1 MSMNHFPRSAK
12 PWNFLLFFV
21 RAAKLPARKSFAMW
35 TQLSSF
41 YSWRTSS
48 TLSSVA
54 LVPVF
59 LSNSASVSLNPSNSA
74 EADINNPSGLT
85 IGVELVAKP
94 GILIFLDEPTS
105 GLDGQAANNTV
116 RFLRKLAEVG
126 QAVLVTIH
134 QPSADLFTQ
143 FDTLLLLAKGGKT
156 VYFGDI
162 GHNAQTVKEYFAG
175 HGAPCPRDAN
185 PAEHM
190 IEVVSGGLS
199 KGKDWNQVWLNS
211 PEHVKI
217 TKELDSLVAEAAAKP
232 PGTIDDSHQ
241 FAAPMW
247 EQVKLVTHRMNISL
261 FRNTEYINNKLI
273 LHVLLALYNGFSF
286 WSIGNSISGLQQRLF
301 TVFSFLFVAP
311 GLISQLQPIFIDRR
325 NVYETREKKS
335 KTYHWVPFVTG
346 LIVSELPYLVVCA
359 VLYFVCWYWT
369 AGLPNESKWAG
380 STFFVAVS
388 FLLFFFHS
396 ALQSNGPSRCFTR
409 CYTPVLVN
417 RSPRTPPTQPLPL
430 SSTR

>member
-1 MSMNHFPRSAK
+1 MVARSLCPSNDLLATSNRWMSTSHCPRYARL
-12 PWNFLLFFV
+12 WNSLLFFV
-21 RAAKLPARKSFAMW
+21 RIVKFPARRSSAMW
-35 TQLSSF
+35 TRSSSF
-41 YSWRTSS
+41 YSWKISS
-48 TLSSVA
+48 TPSSVA

-59 LSNSASVSLNPSNSA
+59 LSNSASVSLNPSNRVETDTNSL
-74 EADINNPSGLT
+74 PGLT

-94 GILIFLDEPTS
+94 SILIFLDEPTS

-134 QPSADLFTQ
+134 QPSADLFAQ

-162 GHNAQTVKEYFAG
+162 GHHARTVKKYFAD
-175 HGAPCPRDAN
+175 HGAPCPREAN

-190 IEVVSGGLS
+190 IEVVSGSLS

-211 PEHVKI
+211 PEHEKI
-217 TKELDSLVAEAAAKP
+217 TQELDTLVADAAAKP
-232 PGTIDDSHQ
+232 PGTVDDGHQ

-273 LHVLLALYNGFSF
+273 LHILLSLYNGFSF
-286 WSIGNSISGLQQRLF
+286 WSIGNSVSDLQQRLF

-346 LIVSELPYLVVCA
+346 LIVSELPYLVVCG

-369 AGLPNESKWAG
+369 AGLPNDTKWAG

-388 FLLFFFHS
+388 SLFF
-396 ALQSNGPSRCFTR
+396 G
-409 CYTPVLVN
+409 
-417 RSPRTPPTQPLPL
+417 
-430 SSTR
+430 

>member
-1 MSMNHFPRSAK
+1 MWIRSS
-12 PWNFLLFFV
+12 N
-21 RAAKLPARKSFAMW
+21 
-35 TQLSSF
+35 F
-41 YSWRTSS
+41 YSWKISS
-48 TLSSVA
+48 TLSSVT

-59 LSNSASVSLNPSNSA
+59 LSNSANVSLNPSNRV
-74 EADINNPSGLT
+74 ETDTNDFKGLT

-94 GILIFLDEPTS
+94 SILIFLDEPTS

-134 QPSADLFTQ
+134 QPSADLFAQ

-162 GHNAQTVKEYFAG
+162 GHNARTVKKYFSD
-175 HGAPCPRDAN
+175 HGAPCPREAN

-190 IEVVSGGLS
+190 IEVVSGSLS

-211 PEHVKI
+211 PEHKKI
-217 TKELDSLVAEAAAKP
+217 TQELDALVADAAAKP
-232 PGTIDDSHQ
+232 PGTVDDGHQ

-273 LHVLLALYNGFSF
+273 LHILLSLYNGFSF
-286 WSIGNSISGLQQRLF
+286 WSIGNSVSDLQQRLF

-335 KTYHWVPFVTG
+335 KTYHWVPFVIG
-346 LIVSELPYLVVCA
+346 LIVSELPYLVVCS

-369 AGLPNESKWAG
+369 AGLPNDTKWAG

-388 FLLFFFHS
+388 FRFFFFFF
-396 ALQSNGPSRCFTR
+396 G
-409 CYTPVLVN
+409 
-417 RSPRTPPTQPLPL
+417 
-430 SSTR
+430 

>member
-1 MSMNHFPRSAK
+1 
-12 PWNFLLFFV
+12 
-21 RAAKLPARKSFAMW
+21 MW
-35 TQLSSF
+35 TRSSNF
-41 YSWRTSS
+41 YSWKISS

-59 LSNSASVSLNPSNSA
+59 LSNSASVSLNSSNRV
-74 EADINNPSGLT
+74 ETDTNYLSGLT

-94 GILIFLDEPTS
+94 SILIFLDEPTS

-134 QPSADLFTQ
+134 QPSADLFAQ

-162 GHNAQTVKEYFAG
+162 GHHAGTVKKYFAD
-175 HGAPCPRDAN
+175 HGAPCPREAN

-190 IEVVSGGLS
+190 IEVVSGSLS

-211 PEHVKI
+211 PEHEKI
-217 TKELDSLVAEAAAKP
+217 TQELDTIVADAAAKS
-232 PGTIDDSHQ
+232 PGTVDDGHQ
-241 FAAPMW
+241 FAAPIW

-273 LHVLLALYNGFSF
+273 LHILLSLYNGFSF
-286 WSIGNSISGLQQRLF
+286 WSIGNSVSDLQQRLF

-346 LIVSELPYLVVCA
+346 LIVSELPYLVVCS

-369 AGLPNESKWAG
+369 AGLPNDTKWAG

-388 FLLFFFHS
+388 SLFF
-396 ALQSNGPSRCFTR
+396 G
-409 CYTPVLVN
+409 
-417 RSPRTPPTQPLPL
+417 
-430 SSTR
+430 